1 MIGIVFVFV
10 LGLDLNIIIRKLVS
24 VLLLVDAHG
33 TFFMEFRLFIFIY
46 LVNYPSCVL
55 DWSRENQQA
64 CRTIRGCSSSPAITE
79 WAIKVVT
86 VVPVLARSIPVWSL
100 SVLRRR
106 PTPLNPWWAIV
117 FLSFIL
123 LTSTL
128 CKKRREKNR
137 SRDIQ
142 SFPIE

>member
-55 DWSRENQQA
+55 D
-64 CRTIRGCSSSPAITE
+64 
-79 WAIKVVT
+79 
-86 VVPVLARSIPVWSL
+86 
-100 SVLRRR
+100 
-106 PTPLNPWWAIV
+106 
-117 FLSFIL
+117 
-123 LTSTL
+123 
-128 CKKRREKNR
+128 
-137 SRDIQ
+137 
-142 SFPIE
+142 